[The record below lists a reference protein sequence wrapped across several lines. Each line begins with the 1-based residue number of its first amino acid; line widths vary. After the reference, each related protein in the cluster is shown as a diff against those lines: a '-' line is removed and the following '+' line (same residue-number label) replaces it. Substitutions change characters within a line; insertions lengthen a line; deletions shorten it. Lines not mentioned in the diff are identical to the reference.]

1 MNINKA
7 LVEWRK
13 TKDISLA
20 SDICSALIEML
31 EDEDCDVIN
40 SALPERRDAT
50 IGFENDNHEMLLI
63 RQDRMNWK
71 RMSVLEDGDG
81 ES

>member
-7 LVEWRK
+7 LVKWRK

-31 EDEDCDVIN
+31 EDEDCDVIS
-40 SALPERRDAT
+40 SAPSEQRDALVRL
-50 IGFENDNHEMLLI
+50 ENDNHEMLLI
-63 RQDRMNWK
+63 RQNRMNWK
-71 RMSVLEDGDG
+71 RVSVLEDKD
-81 ES
+81 EQ

>member
-13 TKDISLA
+13 TNDISLA

-31 EDEDCDVIN
+31 EDEDCDVIK
-40 SALPERRDAT
+40 SAQLGDDAT
-50 IGFENDNHEMLLI
+50 VRFENDNHEMLLI
-63 RQDRMNWK
+63 RQDMRAW
-71 RMSVLEDGDG
+71 RRVSVLEDGD
-81 ES
+81 E

>member
-20 SDICSALIEML
+20 SDICLALIEML

-40 SALPERRDAT
+40 SAQLERRDAT
-50 IGFENDNHEMLLI
+50 VRFENDNHEMLLI

-71 RMSVLEDGDG
+71 RISVLEDKD
-81 ES
+81 EQ